1 MVLKIKQYYS
11 DCGEDKW
18 IDEHLNLPEFGV
30 YVDLGCAHPTQH
42 SNTAF
47 LRDKGWE
54 GVSVDANPGYA
65 AHWSTPFVAAVLS
78 DREEVSFVF
87 HKNSLMSRVY
97 DGVNKPN
104 DASIMRVE
112 ARTVQ
117 SILDEFNIGKI
128 DFMSIDLEGHE
139 FEAFRTFDL
148 LKHLPSVILAEFN
161 TQGLGEDYRLEAYL
175 TGTQLYR
182 VVFKTESNMV
192 FSL

>member
-1 MVLKIKQYYS
+1 MLTW
-11 DCGEDKW
+11 DA
-18 IDEHLNLPEFGV
+18 L
-30 YVDLGCAHPTQH
+30 TQH
-42 SNTAF
+42 SIAT
-47 LRDKGWE
+47 LRFCGTKDGKEFQSMPTLDTLRIG
-54 GVSVDANPGYA
+54 ARRL
-65 AHWSTPFVAAVLS
+65 AAVLS